1 MFLPNGQRATFI
13 QGGMFIPDSRVRTYY
28 YYLHDALFFLS
39 KNLLFKM
46 RIEQIAYS
54 YIFLNFYE
62 RGTFEVDFIVSD
74 YIPFREVLPKTLF

>member
-1 MFLPNGQRATFI
+1 MTKSQ
-13 QGGMFIPDSRVRTYY
+13 
-28 YYLHDALFFLS
+28 LFSNCQVFTWTGLLS